1 MRTLITNIGEL
12 VTNDPAP
19 GREDGP
25 LGIVRDA
32 AVLVEDGVVTWVG
45 RAADA
50 SSAHPSVEFRPSG
63 LAQGAKIDG
72 SRDASE
78 RADVS
83 GTTRPESPSG
93 GERPLG
99 RTQRAEG
106 SSARAD
112 LLPNAVVDAVVDA
125 GGRAVIPGF
134 VDSHTHLVFG
144 GDRADEFAARMA
156 GRAYEAGGIRS
167 TVAATRAATDDELR
181 ARLAVFVTELH
192 VQGTTTFE
200 IKSGYGLSVADE
212 ERLVRLAREVTDEVT
227 FLGAHVV
234 PFEFREDPRFAA
246 ADGAGTP
253 EAAARAADAYVDLV
267 VGEML
272 DACAPHARWVDAFCE
287 RGAFT
292 PEQSRRV
299 LEAGAA
305 AGLGIRVHGNQ
316 LGPGGGVRLA
326 VELGAASVDHCTYLD
341 DADVAA
347 LAASDTVATLLP
359 GVEFST
365 RQPYPDARR
374 LIDAGVT
381 VALASDCNPGSSFT
395 SSLPFC
401 IAVAVRDMG
410 LTPAE
415 ALWAST
421 AGGALALRR
430 TDVGAIRPGARAD
443 LVELDAPSHV
453 HLAYR
458 PGVPLVRRVWAAGE
472 LVA

>member
-1 MRTLITNIGEL
+1 MSDGGASGRMLLTGIGEL
-12 VTNDPAP
+12 VTNDPSP
-19 GREDGP
+19 DREGGA

-32 AVLVEDGVVTWVG
+32 AVLVEDGRIAWVG
-45 RAADA
+45 SARHADERLEHRVEREERREGDEHRALWD
-50 SSAHPSVEFRPSG
+50 
-63 LAQGAKIDG
+63 
-72 SRDASE
+72 
-78 RADVS
+78 ADV
-83 GTTRPESPSG
+83 E
-93 GERPLG
+93 
-99 RTQRAEG
+99 
-106 SSARAD
+106 
-112 LLPNAVVDAVVDA
+112 VVDA

-134 VDSHTHLVFG
+134 VDSHSHLVFG
-144 GDRADEFAARMA
+144 GDRAAEFAARMA
-156 GRAYEAGGIRS
+156 GQRYEAGGIRS
-167 TVAATRAATDDELR
+167 TVAATRAASDDELR
-181 ARLAVFVTELH
+181 TRLAGFVAELH
-192 VQGTTTFE
+192 AQGTTTFE

-234 PFEFREDPRFAA
+234 PFEFREDPAFGG
-246 ADGAGTP
+246 DP
-253 EAAARAADAYVDLV
+253 DRAAEAYVDLV

-272 DACAPHARWVDAFCE
+272 AACAPHSRWVDAFCE

-292 PEQSRRV
+292 AEQSRRV

-305 AGLGIRVHGNQ
+305 AGLGVRVHGNQ
-316 LGPGGGVRLA
+316 LGEGPGVQLA
-326 VELGAASVDHCTYLD
+326 VELGAASVDHCTYLSE
-341 DADVAA
+341 ADIAA
-347 LAASDTVATLLP
+347 LASSGTVATLLP

-410 LTPAE
+410 MTPAE

-421 AGGALALRR
+421 AGGAAALRR
-430 TDVGAIRPGARAD
+430 ADVGAIRPGLRAD
-443 LVELDAPSHV
+443 LVELSAPSHV

-458 PGVPLVRRVWAAGE
+458 PGVPLIARTWKDGA
-472 LVA
+472 LVGTP